1 MDTLKPFDNDSQAV
15 TFTSGDDEFSLENG
29 KEAIV
34 LSGTLTLVKGDE
46 SSRTNALE
54 LRDTLTKILASI

>member
-34 LSGTLTLVKGDE
+34 LSGTLTLVKGDAE
-46 SSRTNALE
+46 SRANALE
-54 LRDTLTKILASI
+54 LRDALSSILKSI